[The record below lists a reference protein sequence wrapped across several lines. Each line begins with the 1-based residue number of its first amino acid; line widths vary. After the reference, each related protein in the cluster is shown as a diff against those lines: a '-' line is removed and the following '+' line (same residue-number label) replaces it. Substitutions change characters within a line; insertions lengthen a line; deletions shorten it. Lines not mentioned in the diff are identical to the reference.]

1 MGSCHFMLMHPQG
14 QLPKASGRGIWGVF
28 WYYNVDYMACV
39 ARLCLFVCTLMCIK
53 SQCVTSCLP
62 LFTLCGLTHVIFW
75 PQMQTN
81 VNNSHHPRPSMGI
94 TPRPKMEGQ
103 AGLCQI
109 WPKSISWAAALQIAK
124 SSNLTDI

>member
-1 MGSCHFMLMHPQG
+1 MGSCLTILMHPQG
-14 QLPKASGRGIWGVF
+14 QLPKPFGRGIWGPF
-28 WYYNVDYMACV
+28 WCYVVDNAAYV
-39 ARLCLFVCTLMCIK
+39 AVLCIFVCALMQIK
-53 SQCVTSCLP
+53 NQCVTSCLP
-62 LFTLCGLTHVIFW
+62 LFTLCRLIHVIFW

-81 VNNSHHPRPSMGI
+81 VNNSHHPSPSMGI

-124 SSNLTDI
+124 LSNL